1 MKFVKLLEPFSIG
14 GMELRNRMI
23 MPAMHLGG
31 ASDYIQIE
39 MPVESSSANTFNY
52 VDDAG
57 ANATDVDDYVNCSG
71 TTTTV
76 CKVPVS
82 LGF

>member
-1 MKFVKLLEPFSIG
+1 MM
-14 GMELRNRMI
+14 GMNSSLKKWDTLIDE
-23 MPAMHLGG
+23 MHLGG

-39 MPVESSSANTFNY
+39 MPVAYNSANTFNF
-52 VDDAG
+52 VDDG
-57 ANATDVDDYVNCSG
+57 GLNPQDVDDYVNCSG